1 MLLLQ
6 RAADVLNIFEDES
19 QCLRLNELTERTMMS
34 KTTVHRL
41 CVALVD
47 VGMLQRV
54 EKHGYRLAIR
64 SLKSRRFRIGYGMQN
79 GADDFSQRVM
89 ESIRRCA
96 VAADID
102 LLILDNENSSSRALE
117 NTEMFINEKVDLVLS
132 SQTDIA
138 IAQRIADRLEAS
150 AIPSVAM
157 EIPQPG
163 AVFFGANNVQAGL
176 MAGRHL
182 AQWSQ
187 SNWEGALDEIVL
199 LDLPKAGHIPNA
211 RIQAGLLGII
221 ERLAWVSPTQ
231 IKILHTIGS
240 YESAHAAVRR
250 YLSRSRAKRI
260 LMITINDTC
269 SLGALQAFR
278 DYDREDHC
286 AIVTHN
292 LDEGDCSSEISQ
304 PESRL
309 IGAVAYFPER
319 YGEAVIPLVASM
331 LRGFQVPRVNFI
343 THEVITHENIKAYQ
357 LRFQT
362 KRLR

>member
-1 MLLLQ
+1 MQLLQ
-6 RAADVLNIFEDES
+6 RAADVLNLFEDES
-19 QCLRLNELTERTMMS
+19 ECLRLTELTERTSMS

-41 CVALVD
+41 CGTLVN
-47 VGMLQRV
+47 VGMLRRV
-54 EKHGYRLAIR
+54 GKHGYRLAIR
-64 SLKSRRFRIGYGMQN
+64 PLSGRRFRVGYGAQN
-79 GADDFSQRVM
+79 GSDRFSQKVT

-102 LLILDNENSSSRALE
+102 LLILDNEDSSSRALE
-117 NTEMFINEKVDLVLS
+117 NTETFIREKVDLVLS
-132 SQTDIA
+132 FQTDIS

-150 AIPSVAM
+150 AIPAVAM
-157 EIPQPG
+157 EVPQPG

-182 AQWSQ
+182 AQWAK
-187 SNWEGALDEIVL
+187 SNWEGATYEIVL

-221 ERLAWVSPTQ
+221 ESLAWVSPTQ

-250 YLSRSRAKRI
+250 HLSRSGAKRI
-260 LMITINDTC
+260 LMITINDAC

-292 LDEGDCSSEISQ
+292 FDEGDCSLEISR

-309 IGAVAYFPER
+309 IGAIAYFPER
-319 YGEAVIPLVASM
+319 YGEAVIPLITSI
-331 LRGFQVPRVNFI
+331 LRGFQVPRINFI
-343 THEVITHENIKAYQ
+343 AHEVITHENINAYK
-357 LRFQT
+357 LSYQT